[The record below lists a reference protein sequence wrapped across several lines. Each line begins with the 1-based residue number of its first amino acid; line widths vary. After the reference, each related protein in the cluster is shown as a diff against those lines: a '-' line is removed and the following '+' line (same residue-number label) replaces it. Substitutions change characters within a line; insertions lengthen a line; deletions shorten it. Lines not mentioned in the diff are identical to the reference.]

1 VISKTLGLDLANKVT
16 IDGLSA
22 TCLSLACLLVCF
34 FFVVPAAHA
43 ESGFEVHEI
52 GPGVWVHTGEI
63 GDFAPG
69 NKGDLANLSFVIG
82 ERCVAVIDTGGSRW
96 VGESLLGAIR
106 SKTKLP
112 ICYVIATHMHPDHLL
127 GHAAFL
133 DEHPQFVAA
142 ATQARA
148 LSIRREGYLSRQKAT
163 LGENL
168 ARGTEVVLPNH
179 PVIETE
185 QLDLGGRMLTVRSW
199 RTAHTDNDL
208 TVQDS
213 QTHTLFTGDLLFVDH
228 LPVIDGSIKGWLAI
242 LPELGALAHEDEKS
256 VPVVPGHGP
265 DTGKR
270 DKELQRPK
278 VLVANGTGSE
288 IGQTNDKSVI
298 YFAAETDYLSSVA
311 KEVRV
316 ALKAQ
321 QTLQQTVSAS
331 TLPARWKLVEL
342 YHRRNITAA
351 YAELEWE
358 D

>member
-1 VISKTLGLDLANKVT
+1 MNSKTLGLDPANKLT

-34 FFVVPAAHA
+34 FFVLPAAHA

-52 GPGVWVHTGEI
+52 AAGVWVHTGEI
-63 GDFAPG
+63 GDFAPE
-69 NKGDLANLSFVIG
+69 NKGDLANLGFVIG
-82 ERCVAVIDTGGSRW
+82 ARCGAVIDTGGSRW
-96 VGESLLGAIR
+96 VGEALLGAIR

-142 ATQARA
+142 ASQARA
-148 LSIRREGYLSRQKAT
+148 LIIRREGYLSRQKAI

-168 ARGTEVVLPNH
+168 AQGTEVVLPNH
-179 PVIETE
+179 PIIGTE
-185 QLDLGGRMLTVRSW
+185 QLDLGGRMLTVKTW

-242 LPELGALAHEDEKS
+242 LPELGALAHEEEKS

-265 DTGKR
+265 DTGR
-270 DKELQRPK
+270 SDKELQRLEVITTKP
-278 VLVANGTGSE
+278 TGPE
-288 IGQTNDKSVI
+288 IGQTKDISSA

-311 KEVRV
+311 KEVRG

-321 QTLQQTVSAS
+321 QTLQQTVSSS
-331 TLPARWKLVEL
+331 TLPAHWKLVEW

-351 YAELEWE
+351 FAELEWE